1 MLDRLERLSKS
12 PSKQGLMEV
21 EEMAEKNGVTIDVQE
36 MEIAKHDLAGVNGKF
51 ASWELCSGHFHTCK
65 YDGDWATD
73 FDYEVLHLAYC
84 SKKENAYMIN
94 VLVASTIEEA
104 IEKGI
109 LDCDGMLY

>member
-1 MLDRLERLSKS
+1 
-12 PSKQGLMEV
+12 
-21 EEMAEKNGVTIDVQE
+21 MAEKNGIQIDVQE
-36 MEIAKHDLAGVNGKF
+36 MEIAKNDLASIDAAF
-51 ASWELCSGHFHTCK
+51 ASWELCSGHFHTCR
-65 YDGDWATD
+65 YGNDWAAD

-84 SKKENAYMIN
+84 CKKENAYMIN